1 MNAGAKI
8 IGFEMNA
15 GAKIIG
21 SDVKKSD
28 GSFIGFP
35 SKIK

>member
-1 MNAGAKI
+1 
-8 IGFEMNA
+8 MNA

-21 SDVKKSD
+21 SDTDRDVKKSD
-28 GSFIGFP
+28 VGFTDLP